1 LVSTFTLTAAHADEG
16 RTPLGTWVRS
26 Q

>member
-1 LVSTFTLTAAHADEG
+1 LTAAHADEG